1 MLRQG
6 TTSLVETEV
15 WLPTKLEEAWELKNS
30 LGKTA
35 SFIAGGTLMQ
45 THWAKGLDC
54 PSALISLENISEMK
68 GWGKELVN
76 GQSFTR
82 LGSAITLDFCR
93 QKRELLH
100 PLLVEAARNIAAPA
114 VRNRGTI
121 GGNIANGFGDMIP
134 ALLVMDTVL
143 SLYDGISLHLQSLE
157 DYIRRKSSSLIL
169 SFYVPE
175 DQAKRFFYKKLCH
188 REAFT
193 PSVVTVAGSFNCN
206 EKREISSV
214 RLALSGSAT
223 QPQRLY
229 ESEQLLDGCSLTN
242 DLLQKVFQT
251 IQEEFTP
258 SNDPFSSATY
268 TQSVA
273 ANIIVSE
280 IARLAT

>member
-1 MLRQG
+1 MIRQG
-6 TTSLVETEV
+6 TTPLVETAV
-15 WLPTKLEEAWELKNS
+15 WMPTKLEEAWELKKS
-30 LGKTA
+30 LGDRA

-100 PLLVEAARNIAAPA
+100 PHLVEAARNIAAPA

-134 ALLVMDTVL
+134 ALLAMDTVL
-143 SLYDGISLHLQSLE
+143 SLYDGNSMYLQSLE
-157 DYIRRKSSSLIL
+157 GYIKDKSSSLIV
-169 SFYVPE
+169 SVHIPE
-175 DQAKRFFYKKLCH
+175 DPAKLFFYKKLCH

-193 PSVVTVAGSFNCN
+193 PSVVTVAGCFKFNKN
-206 EKREISSV
+206 RELSSV

-229 ESEQLLDGCSLTN
+229 KSEQLLEGCLLTN
-242 DLLQKVFQT
+242 DHLQEVFQT
-251 IQEEFTP
+251 IQKEFTP
-258 SNDPFSSATY
+258 STDPFSSATY
-268 TQSVA
+268 KQLVG
-273 ANIIVSE
+273 ANMIVSE
-280 IARLAT
+280 IARIAT

>member
-1 MLRQG
+1 MIRQG
-6 TTSLVETEV
+6 TTSLVETDV
-15 WLPTKLEEAWELKNS
+15 WMPTKLEEAWELKKR
-30 LGKTA
+30 LGETA

-54 PSALISLENISEMK
+54 PSSLISLENISELK
-68 GWGKELVN
+68 GWGKELLN

-121 GGNIANGFGDMIP
+121 GGNIASGFGDMIP

-143 SLYDGISLHLQSLE
+143 SLYDGNSFHLQSLA
-157 DYIRRKSSSLIL
+157 DYIKDKSSSLIL
-169 SFYVPE
+169 SVYVPE
-175 DQAKRFFYKKLCH
+175 DKAKRFFYKKVCH

-193 PSVVTVAGSFNCN
+193 PSVVTVAGCFKCN
-206 EKREISSV
+206 ENREISSV

-223 QPQRLY
+223 KPQRLFK
-229 ESEQLLDGCSLTN
+229 SEQRLEGSSITN
-242 DLLQKVFQT
+242 DHLQKVFQT

-258 SNDPFSSATY
+258 STDPFSSATY
-268 TQSVA
+268 KQSVA
-273 ANIIVSE
+273 ANLIVSE

>member
-1 MLRQG
+1 MIRQG

-15 WLPTKLEEAWELKNS
+15 WLPTKLKKAWELKKS
-30 LGKTA
+30 LGESA
-35 SFIAGGTLMQ
+35 AFIAGGTLMH

-54 PSALISLENISEMK
+54 PSVLISLENISEMK

-76 GQSFTR
+76 GQSYTR

-93 QKRELLH
+93 QRRDLFH
-100 PLLVEAARNIAAPA
+100 PLLIEAARNIAAPA

-134 ALLVMDTVL
+134 ALLAMDAVL
-143 SLYDGISLHLQSLE
+143 SLYDGNSMDLQTLE
-157 DYIRRKSSSLIL
+157 DYIKTKTSSLIV
-169 SFYVPE
+169 SVHVPE
-175 DQAKRFFYKKLCH
+175 DQAKRYFYKKLCH
-188 REAFT
+188 RETFT
-193 PSVVTVAGSFNCN
+193 PSLVTVSGCF
-206 EKREISSV
+206 KVGRDREISSV

-229 ESEQLLDGCSLTN
+229 ESEQLLEGCSLTN

-258 SNDPFSSATY
+258 STDPFSSATY
-268 TQSVA
+268 KQSVA
-273 ANIIVSE
+273 ANMIVSE